1 VTPFLI
7 HRFWVEMIPWDH
19 GGRYSSMLFFAQIPA
34 LVRLAIVF
42 VIVILLIKKNLS
54 IGNTF
59 FLGAVLLGILF
70 GLGPVA
76 MLKSMVSS
84 VLDPQAFSLYVI
96 VSLILVLS
104 SAMDE
109 TGRMKDLLERFRGL
123 IKNPKLNIIVFPSII
138 GLLPMPGGAI
148 FSAPMVKELG
158 NGAGY
163 SSSRLS
169 FINYWFRH
177 IWEYWWPLYP
187 GVLLL
192 TILAGIPLTT
202 LIPALF
208 PLTLVAFMLGYGVLL
223 GRVQGEVQKD
233 GAPRD
238 IMPFFKGLMPILTA
252 IVGGLGVGFL
262 FSQIFPKL
270 SAARESGMIVA
281 LIASI
286 GLVWGTSRMGT
297 EHMLRIAFNVKT
309 LNMIYM
315 IFAVIIFKGVLGDS
329 QAVMGISRELDLLGV
344 PLMVVAGLL
353 PFLVGVITGITIA
366 FVAGAFPILIPLI
379 PNLDPSGSLLAYTVL
394 GMVCGFSGVL
404 FSPVHLCLILSN
416 EFFGTT
422 SGAVYRHLAPRCA
435 FLILA
440 AYLYFFIL
448 NGF

>member
-1 VTPFLI
+1 
-7 HRFWVEMIPWDH
+7 MIPWDH

-84 VLDPQAFSLYVI
+84 VLDPQAFSLSVI

-223 GRVQGEVQKD
+223 GRVQGEVQKKD
-233 GAPRD
+233 EAHRD
-238 IMPFFKGLMPILTA
+238 IMLFCKGLMPILTA

-270 SAARESGMIVA
+270 SAAREWGMILA

-286 GLVWGTSRMGT
+286 GLVWGTSRMSTGQII
-297 EHMLRIAFNVKT
+297 RIAINMNT

-315 IFAVIIFKGVLGDS
+315 IFAVIMFKGVLGDS
-329 QAVMGISRELDLLGV
+329 QAVMGTSRELDLLGV
-344 PLMVVAGLL
+344 PLMAVAGLL

-366 FVAGAFPILIPLI
+366 SVAGAFPILIPLI
-379 PNLDPSGSLLAYTVL
+379 PNLDPSGSLLAYMVL
-394 GMVCGFSGVL
+394 GMVCTLSGVL

-422 SGAVYRHLAPRCA
+422 AGAVYRHLAPRCA
-435 FLILA
+435 LLILA
-440 AYLYFFIL
+440 GYLYFFIL
-448 NGF
+448 NGL